1 MEPQQQQQPFDIWF
15 TKFNNNI
22 KTKTYENFNILL
34 FDIIKYDNKQ
44 KDLLYKIL
52 FINYQ
57 SIEYWSNYIDHII
70 SVFPDRKLQIQRLIN
85 KSMEIIQLPS
95 TSSLSNNHND
105 ISGDDNDSLND
116 NIYYNRIRDHLLKLK
131 RYKCK

>member
-1 MEPQQQQQPFDIWF
+1 MEPQQHQQPFDIWF

-57 SIEYWSNYIDHII
+57 SIEYWSNYIDYII

-95 TSSLSNNHND
+95 TSSLSSNHND
-105 ISGDDNDSLND
+105 ISGDDNDGLND

-131 RYKCK
+131 R

>member
-1 MEPQQQQQPFDIWF
+1 MEPQQQQQPFDLWF
-15 TKFNNNI
+15 IKFNNNI

-57 SIEYWSNYIDHII
+57 SIEYWSNYIDYII

-85 KSMEIIQLPS
+85 KSMEIIQLSS
-95 TSSLSNNHND
+95 TSSLSNNHNG
-105 ISGDDNDSLND
+105 IGVDDDGLND

-131 RYKCK
+131 R

>member
-1 MEPQQQQQPFDIWF
+1 MELQQQQQPFDLWF
-15 TKFNNNI
+15 IKFNNNI

-34 FDIIKYDNKQ
+34 FDIIKYDNQQ

-57 SIEYWSNYIDHII
+57 SIEYWSNYIDYII

-85 KSMEIIQLPS
+85 KSMEIIQLSS
-95 TSSLSNNHND
+95 TSSLSYNHNG
-105 ISGDDNDSLND
+105 IGVDDDGLND

-131 RYKCK
+131 R

>member
-15 TKFNNNI
+15 TKFNSNI

-57 SIEYWSNYIDHII
+57 SIEYWSNYIDYII

-95 TSSLSNNHND
+95 ISSLSNNHND
-105 ISGDDNDSLND
+105 ISGDDNDDLND

-131 RYKCK
+131 R

>member
-15 TKFNNNI
+15 TKFNDNI

-57 SIEYWSNYIDHII
+57 SIEYWSNYIDYII

-105 ISGDDNDSLND
+105 ISGDDNDGLND

-131 RYKCK
+131 R

>member
-34 FDIIKYDNKQ
+34 FDTIKYDNKQ

-57 SIEYWSNYIDHII
+57 SIEYWSNYIDYII

-105 ISGDDNDSLND
+105 ISGDDNDGLND

-131 RYKCK
+131 R

>member
-15 TKFNNNI
+15 TKFNSNI

-57 SIEYWSNYIDHII
+57 SIEYWSNYIDYII

-105 ISGDDNDSLND
+105 ISGDDNDGLND

-131 RYKCK
+131 R

>member
-15 TKFNNNI
+15 IKFNNNI

-34 FDIIKYDNKQ
+34 FDIIKYDDKQ

-57 SIEYWSNYIDHII
+57 SIEYWSNYIDYII

-85 KSMEIIQLPS
+85 KSMEIIQLSS
-95 TSSLSNNHND
+95 TSSLSNNHNA
-105 ISGDDNDSLND
+105 ISGDDNDGLND

-131 RYKCK
+131 R

>member
-1 MEPQQQQQPFDIWF
+1 MEPQQQQQPFDLWF
-15 TKFNNNI
+15 IKFNNNI

-57 SIEYWSNYIDHII
+57 SIEYWSNYIDYII

-85 KSMEIIQLPS
+85 KSMEIIQLSS
-95 TSSLSNNHND
+95 TSSLSNNHNS
-105 ISGDDNDSLND
+105 IAVDDDGLND

-131 RYKCK
+131 R

>member
-57 SIEYWSNYIDHII
+57 SIEYWSNYIDYII

-105 ISGDDNDSLND
+105 ISGDDNDGLND

-131 RYKCK
+131 R

>member
-34 FDIIKYDNKQ
+34 FDTIKYDNKQ

-57 SIEYWSNYIDHII
+57 SIEYWSNYIDYII

-105 ISGDDNDSLND
+105 ISGDDNDDLND

-131 RYKCK
+131 R

>member
-57 SIEYWSNYIDHII
+57 SIEYWSNYIDYII

-105 ISGDDNDSLND
+105 INGDDNDGLND

-131 RYKCK
+131 R